1 MWPASLASQ
10 GEGLVGQ
17 SGPTAVHSPGLLDR
31 EVRGPP
37 DISVVE
43 PSCISYLY
51 YTTVQFC
58 SSEKDS
64 ESESGHFTWV
74 MVVFIQN
81 AKIKNL
87 TARLDR
93 SIEGQSESGG
103 EESQENY
110 AIVTR

>member
-1 MWPASLASQ
+1 MYCTPDCIPCNIHCLLHATHS
-10 GEGLVGQ
+10 
-17 SGPTAVHSPGLLDR
+17 TVHYVLH
-31 EVRGPP
+31 
-37 DISVVE
+37 
-43 PSCISYLY
+43 Y
-51 YTTVQFC
+51 TVQFC